1 MRGNFVYL
9 SLEPVTN
16 MIYSLGISPA
26 DFLNGIPVIPNQLLL
41 LNPESGSDVEIN
53 PHTRLQT
60 VTGQTQIRRYLL
72 AKHEHA
78 VKWLDYAHG
87 DDLDFLL
94 PGEIAELLYLA
105 HMETHIRT
113 PFYAKLQNDYAYL
126 TLRDGFFKVYYRNL
140 PDFDHVLEVSIK
152 RHLRAMHNNRWVFA
166 RPLAISDVPHEI
178 LIQLTQGLLDGMI
191 IAFDQL
197 VERHRIYVIPVR
209 AITHPERQNTWYT
222 QEEVYADSR
231 EVASLR
237 YDLTTRE
244 WALSIHDNQ
253 VFSDVKD
260 LI

>member
-26 DFLNGIPVIPNQLLL
+26 DFLNGIPAIPNQLLL

-60 VTGQTQIRRYLL
+60 VTGQNQIRRYLL

>member
-1 MRGNFVYL
+1 MYL

-26 DFLNGIPVIPNQLLL
+26 DFLNGIPAIPNQLLL
-41 LNPESGSDVEIN
+41 LNAESGSDVEIN
-53 PHTRLQT
+53 PHTRLMT

-113 PFYAKLQNDYAYL
+113 PFYAKLQNNYAYL
-126 TLRDGFFKVYYRNL
+126 TLRDGFYKTYYRNL

-166 RPLAISDVPHEI
+166 RPLAISDVPHEVLLQ
-178 LIQLTQGLLDGMI
+178 LIQGLLDGMI

>member
-26 DFLNGIPVIPNQLLL
+26 DFLNGIPAIPNQLLL
-41 LNPESGSDVEIN
+41 LNAESGSDVEIN

-78 VKWLDYAHG
+78 AKWLDYAHG

-209 AITHPERQNTWYT
+209 AITHPERQNTWYS

>member
-26 DFLNGIPVIPNQLLL
+26 DFLNGIPAIPNQLLL
-41 LNPESGSDVEIN
+41 LNDESGSDVEIN

-60 VTGQTQIRRYLL
+60 ITGQTQIRRYLL

-94 PGEIAELLYLA
+94 PAEIAELLYLA

-126 TLRDGFFKVYYRNL
+126 TLRDGFYKTYYRNL

-178 LIQLTQGLLDGMI
+178 LLQLTQGLLDGTI

-209 AITHPERQNTWYT
+209 AITHPERQNTWYS

>member
-26 DFLNGIPVIPNQLLL
+26 DFLNGVPAIPNQLLL
-41 LNPESGSDVEIN
+41 LNAESDSDTEIN

-60 VTGQTQIRRYLL
+60 LTGQTQIRRYLL
-72 AKHEHA
+72 GKHEHP
-78 VKWLDYAHG
+78 VKWLDYTHG

-94 PGEIAELLYLA
+94 PNEIAELLYLA
-105 HMETHIRT
+105 HMDTHIRT
-113 PFYAKLQNDYAYL
+113 PFYAKLQNDYVYL
-126 TLRDGFFKVYYRNL
+126 TLRDGFYKTYYRHLNS
-140 PDFDHVLEVSIK
+140 FDHVLEVSIK

-166 RPLAISDVPHEI
+166 RPLAISDVPQEI
-178 LIQLTQGLLDGMI
+178 LLQLIQGLVDGMI

-209 AITHPERQNTWYT
+209 AITHPERQATWYS

-253 VFSDVKD
+253 VFSDVMD

>member
-1 MRGNFVYL
+1 
-9 SLEPVTN
+9 

>member
-26 DFLNGIPVIPNQLLL
+26 DFLNGIPAIPNQLLL

-253 VFSDVKD
+253 VFSDVRD

>member
-1 MRGNFVYL
+1 
-9 SLEPVTN
+9 
-16 MIYSLGISPA
+16 
-26 DFLNGIPVIPNQLLL
+26 
-41 LNPESGSDVEIN
+41 
-53 PHTRLQT
+53 
-60 VTGQTQIRRYLL
+60 
-72 AKHEHA
+72 

-126 TLRDGFFKVYYRNL
+126 TLRDGFYKTYYRNL

-178 LIQLTQGLLDGMI
+178 LLQLTQGLLDGTI

-209 AITHPERQNTWYT
+209 AITHPERQNTWYS

>member
-1 MRGNFVYL
+1 
-9 SLEPVTN
+9 

-26 DFLNGIPVIPNQLLL
+26 DFLNGIPAIPNQLLL
-41 LNPESGSDVEIN
+41 LNDESGNDVEIN

-60 VTGQTQIRRYLL
+60 ITGQTQIRRYML
-72 AKHEHA
+72 AKHEYA

-126 TLRDGFFKVYYRNL
+126 TLRDGFYKTYYRNL
-140 PDFDHVLEVSIK
+140 SDFDHVLEVSIK

-178 LIQLTQGLLDGMI
+178 LLQLTQGLLDGTI

-209 AITHPERQNTWYT
+209 AITHPERQNTWYS

-237 YDLTTRE
+237 YDLATRE

>member
-16 MIYSLGISPA
+16 MVYSLGISPA
-26 DFLNGIPVIPNQLLL
+26 DFLNGVPEVPNQLLL
-41 LNPESGSDVEIN
+41 LNPEVGDAVTLN
-53 PHTRLQT
+53 PHTRFQT
-60 VTGQTQIRRYLL
+60 VTGQAQVRRYLL
-72 AKHEHA
+72 AKHQQA
-78 VKWLDYAHG
+78 VKWLDYVHA

-94 PGEIAELLYLA
+94 PSEIAELLYLG
-105 HMETHIRT
+105 HMETHLRT
-113 PFYAKLQNDYAYL
+113 PFYAKLQNNYAFL
-126 TLRDGFFKVYYRNL
+126 TLRDGFYKIYYRKL
-140 PDFDHVLEVSIK
+140 PNFGHVLDVSIK
-152 RHLRAMHNNRWVFA
+152 RHLRSMHNNRWVFA

-178 LIQLTQGLLDGMI
+178 LLQLTEGLLDGAV

-197 VERHRIYVIPVR
+197 VERHRVYMIPVR
-209 AITHPERQNTWYT
+209 AVQHPERQATWHL
-222 QEEVYADSR
+222 QEEVYADSK

-253 VFSDVKD
+253 AFGAVAD

>member
-26 DFLNGIPVIPNQLLL
+26 DFLNGIPAIPNQLLL
-41 LNPESGSDVEIN
+41 LNDDSGNDVEIN

-60 VTGQTQIRRYLL
+60 ITGQTQIRRYML
-72 AKHEHA
+72 AKHEYA

-126 TLRDGFFKVYYRNL
+126 TLRDGFYKTYYRNL
-140 PDFDHVLEVSIK
+140 SDFDHVLEVSIK

-178 LIQLTQGLLDGMI
+178 LLQLTQGLLDGTI

-209 AITHPERQNTWYT
+209 AITHPERQNTWYS

>member
-26 DFLNGIPVIPNQLLL
+26 DFLNGIPAIPNQLLL
-41 LNPESGSDVEIN
+41 LNDESGNDVEIN

-60 VTGQTQIRRYLL
+60 ITGQTQIRRYML
-72 AKHEHA
+72 AKHEYA

-105 HMETHIRT
+105 HMEAHIRT

-126 TLRDGFFKVYYRNL
+126 TLRDGFYKTYYRNL
-140 PDFDHVLEVSIK
+140 SDFDHVLEVSIK

-178 LIQLTQGLLDGMI
+178 LLQLTQGLLDGTI

-209 AITHPERQNTWYT
+209 AITHPERQNTWYS

-237 YDLTTRE
+237 YDLATRE

>member
-26 DFLNGIPVIPNQLLL
+26 DFLNGIPAIPNQLLL
-41 LNPESGSDVEIN
+41 LNDESGSDVEIN

-60 VTGQTQIRRYLL
+60 ITGQTQIRRYLL
-72 AKHEHA
+72 AKHEYP

-126 TLRDGFFKVYYRNL
+126 TLRDGFYKTYYRNL

-178 LIQLTQGLLDGMI
+178 LLQLTQGLLDGTI

-209 AITHPERQNTWYT
+209 AITHPERQNTWYS

>member
-1 MRGNFVYL
+1 
-9 SLEPVTN
+9 VTN

-26 DFLNGIPVIPNQLLL
+26 DFLNGIPAIPNQLLL
-41 LNPESGSDVEIN
+41 LNDESGSDVEIN

-60 VTGQTQIRRYLL
+60 ITGQTQIRRYLL
-72 AKHEHA
+72 AKHDYP

-126 TLRDGFFKVYYRNL
+126 TLRDGFYKTYYRNL

-178 LIQLTQGLLDGMI
+178 LLQLTQGLLDGTI

-209 AITHPERQNTWYT
+209 AITHPERQNTWYS

>member
-1 MRGNFVYL
+1 MRGNFIYL

-26 DFLNGIPVIPNQLLL
+26 DFLNGVPAIPNQLLL
-41 LNPESGSDVEIN
+41 LNEESGNDVEIN

-60 VTGQTQIRRYLL
+60 VTGQAQIRRYLL
-72 AKHEHA
+72 AKHEHP

-94 PGEIAELLYLA
+94 PSEIAELLYLA
-105 HMETHIRT
+105 HMETHLRT
-113 PFYAKLQNDYAYL
+113 PFYAKLQNEYAYL
-126 TLRDGFFKVYYRNL
+126 TLRDGFYKTYYRHL
-140 PDFDHVLEVSIK
+140 SDFDHVLEVSIK
-152 RHLRAMHNNRWVFA
+152 RHLRSMHNNRWVFA

-178 LIQLTQGLLDGMI
+178 LLQLIQGLLDGMI
-191 IAFDQL
+191 VAFDQL

-209 AITHPERQNTWYT
+209 AITHPERQNTWYS

-237 YDLTTRE
+237 YDLATRE

-253 VFSDVKD
+253 VFSDVGD

>member
-26 DFLNGIPVIPNQLLL
+26 DFLNGVPAIPNQLLL
-41 LNPESGSDVEIN
+41 LNAESASDAEIN

-60 VTGQTQIRRYLL
+60 LTGQTQIRRYLL
-72 AKHEHA
+72 GKHEHP
-78 VKWLDYAHG
+78 VKWLDYTHG

-94 PGEIAELLYLA
+94 PNEIAELLYLA
-105 HMETHIRT
+105 HMDTHIRT

-126 TLRDGFFKVYYRNL
+126 TLRDGFYKTYYRHL
-140 PDFDHVLEVSIK
+140 SSFDHVLEVSIK
-152 RHLRAMHNNRWVFA
+152 RHLRAMHNNRWVF
-166 RPLAISDVPHEI
+166 RPLAISDVPQEI
-178 LIQLTQGLLDGMI
+178 LLQLIQGLADGMI

-209 AITHPERQNTWYT
+209 TITHPERQATWYS

-253 VFSDVKD
+253 VFSDVMD

>member
-26 DFLNGIPVIPNQLLL
+26 DFLNGIPAIPNQLLL
-41 LNPESGSDVEIN
+41 LNDESGSDVEIN

-60 VTGQTQIRRYLL
+60 ITGQTQIRRYLL
-72 AKHEHA
+72 AKHDYP
-78 VKWLDYAHG
+78 VKWVDYAHG

-126 TLRDGFFKVYYRNL
+126 TLRDGFYKTYYRNL

-178 LIQLTQGLLDGMI
+178 LLQLTQGLLDGTI

-209 AITHPERQNTWYT
+209 AITHPERQNTWYS

>member
-1 MRGNFVYL
+1 
-9 SLEPVTN
+9 

-26 DFLNGIPVIPNQLLL
+26 DFLNGIPAIPNQLLL
-41 LNPESGSDVEIN
+41 LNDESGNDVEIN

-60 VTGQTQIRRYLL
+60 ITGQTQIRRYML
-72 AKHEHA
+72 AKHERA

-126 TLRDGFFKVYYRNL
+126 TLRDGFYKTYYRNL
-140 PDFDHVLEVSIK
+140 SDFDHVLEVSIK

-178 LIQLTQGLLDGMI
+178 LLQLTQGLLDGTI

-209 AITHPERQNTWYT
+209 AITHPERQNTWYS

-237 YDLTTRE
+237 YDLATRE

>member
-26 DFLNGIPVIPNQLLL
+26 DFLNGIPAIPNQLLL
-41 LNPESGSDVEIN
+41 LNDESGNDVEIN

-60 VTGQTQIRRYLL
+60 ITGQTQIRRYML
-72 AKHEHA
+72 AKHERA

-126 TLRDGFFKVYYRNL
+126 TLRDGFYKTYYRNL
-140 PDFDHVLEVSIK
+140 SDFDHVLEVSIK

-178 LIQLTQGLLDGMI
+178 LLQLTQGLLDGTI

-209 AITHPERQNTWYT
+209 AITHPERQNTWYS

-237 YDLTTRE
+237 YDLATRE

>member
-26 DFLNGIPVIPNQLLL
+26 DFLNGIPAIPNQLLL
-41 LNPESGSDVEIN
+41 LNAESGSDVEIN

-209 AITHPERQNTWYT
+209 AITHPERQNTWYS

>member
-1 MRGNFVYL
+1 MRGNFIYL
-9 SLEPVTN
+9 NLEPVTN

-26 DFLNGIPVIPNQLLL
+26 DFLNGVPAIPDQLLL
-41 LNPESGSDVEIN
+41 LSAEADNDTEIN
-53 PHTRLQT
+53 PHTRFLT
-60 VTGQTQIRRYLL
+60 LIGQTQIRRYLL
-72 AKHEHA
+72 GKHDRP
-78 VKWLDYAHG
+78 VKWLDYTHG

-94 PGEIAELLYLA
+94 PNEIAELLYLA
-105 HMETHIRT
+105 HMDTHIRT

-126 TLRDGFFKVYYRNL
+126 SLRDGFYKIYYRHLNS
-140 PDFDHVLEVSIK
+140 FDHILEVSIK

-178 LIQLTQGLLDGMI
+178 LLQLIQGLADGMI

-197 VERHRIYVIPVR
+197 VERHRIYVIPIR
-209 AITHPERQNTWYT
+209 AITHPERQGTWYS

-237 YDLTTRE
+237 YDLATRE

-253 VFSDVKD
+253 VFSDVMD

>member
-16 MIYSLGISPA
+16 MVYSLGISPA
-26 DFLNGIPVIPNQLLL
+26 DFLNGVPEVPNQLLL
-41 LNPESGSDVEIN
+41 LNAEAGNDVEMN
-53 PHTRLQT
+53 PHTRFQT
-60 VTGQTQIRRYLL
+60 VAGQAQVRRYLL
-72 AKHEHA
+72 GKHVLP
-78 VKWLDYAHG
+78 VKWLDYVHA

-94 PGEIAELLYLA
+94 PGEIAELLYLG

-113 PFYAKLQNDYAYL
+113 PFYAKLQNEYAFL
-126 TLRDGFFKVYYRNL
+126 TLRDGFYKIYYQHLNS
-140 PDFDHVLEVSIK
+140 FCHVLDVSIK

-178 LIQLTQGLLDGMI
+178 LLQLTEGLMDGAV

-197 VERHRIYVIPVR
+197 VERRRTYLIPVR
-209 AITHPERQNTWYT
+209 AIQHPEHQAAWHT

-244 WALSIHDNQ
+244 WTLTIHDNQ
-253 VFSDVKD
+253 EFSEVAD

>member
-26 DFLNGIPVIPNQLLL
+26 DFLNGIPAIPNQLLL
-41 LNPESGSDVEIN
+41 LNDESGSDVEIN

-60 VTGQTQIRRYLL
+60 ITGQTQIRRYLL

-78 VKWLDYAHG
+78 VKWLDYVHG
-87 DDLDFLL
+87 DDLDYLL

-113 PFYAKLQNDYAYL
+113 PFYAKLQNEYAYL
-126 TLRDGFFKVYYRNL
+126 TLRDGFFKTYYRHL

-166 RPLAISDVPHEI
+166 RPLAISDIPHEI
-178 LIQLTQGLLDGMI
+178 LIQLIQGLLDGLI

-209 AITHPERQNTWYT
+209 AITHPERQNTWYS

-231 EVASLR
+231 EVASLS

-244 WALSIHDNQ
+244 WALQIHDNQ